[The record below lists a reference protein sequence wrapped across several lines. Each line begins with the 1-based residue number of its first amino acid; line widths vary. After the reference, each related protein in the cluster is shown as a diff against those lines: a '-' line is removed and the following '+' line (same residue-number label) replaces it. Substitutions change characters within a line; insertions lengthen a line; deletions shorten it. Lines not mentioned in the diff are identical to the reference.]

1 MSEEQLAEIVR
12 LCGESFYD
20 FLKDSFYGAMR
31 KHRAFSS
38 IPSETGQRGQ
48 QLGQLFEDVTDER
61 LEEYCK
67 SENIP
72 YERIDNSVGDFLI
85 DGKPWELKTKFV
97 DRNSET
103 YINKKGEITYIY
115 TGSTHSASK
124 CNNYILFGMAL
135 DIDKPLSLDS
145 EENKEIF
152 DLDSRFLVVGE
163 NIGKYLQ
170 WQGKATKSNSR
181 TTLRISA
188 SDAAKVEKHCYFGRI
203 VPARIWASC
212 RSEIE

>member
-1 MSEEQLAEIVR
+1 MKEKKLAKIVELCSESLYA
-12 LCGESFYD
+12 
-20 FLKDSFYGAMR
+20 FLKDSFYGKMR
-31 KHRAFSS
+31 RGKPLAS
-38 IPSETGQRGQ
+38 IPSDTGQRGQ
-48 QLGQLFEDVTDER
+48 MLGQLFEDVVDER

-67 SENIP
+67 NENIP

-85 DGKPWELKTKFV
+85 DGVPWELKTKFV

-135 DIDKPLSLDS
+135 DIDRPLSLED
-145 EENKEIF
+145 EENKGIF
-152 DLDSRFLVVGE
+152 NLDSRFLIVGK

-170 WQGKATKSNSR
+170 WHGKATKSNSR
-181 TTLRISA
+181 TALKISIK
-188 SDAAKVEKHCYFGRI
+188 DAAKVEKHCYFGRV
-203 VPARIWASC
+203 VPTRKWAHC
-212 RSEIE
+212 RNEIE